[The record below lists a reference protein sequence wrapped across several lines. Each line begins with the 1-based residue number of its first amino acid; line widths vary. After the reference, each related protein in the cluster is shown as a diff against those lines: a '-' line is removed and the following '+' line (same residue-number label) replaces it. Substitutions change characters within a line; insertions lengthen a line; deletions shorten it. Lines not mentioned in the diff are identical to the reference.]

1 MVPLA
6 TSTEQKKIKIQNLTD
21 RWCKKKIIT
30 KKKEYKDHVAP
41 VITLEMC
48 FLWKTGMR
56 TGLSPV
62 VTLSTISKDM
72 H

>member
-30 KKKEYKDHVAP
+30 KKMNIKT
-41 VITLEMC
+41 TL
-48 FLWKTGMR
+48 LR
-56 TGLSPV
+56 
-62 VTLSTISKDM
+62 
-72 H
+72 

>member
-1 MVPLA
+1 MV
-6 TSTEQKKIKIQNLTD
+6 QKKNNN
-21 RWCKKKIIT
+21 KKN
-30 KKKEYKDHVAP
+30 EYKDHVAP

-48 FLWKTGMR
+48 FLWKTGLR